1 MENEPLQKYYE
12 MLEKSRLG
20 GGEKAIEK
28 QHSKGK
34 LTARERLEILLD
46 EGSFEEFDAFR
57 THDQTGFGLE
67 KKKFLGDSVITGYGT
82 IDGRVVFVFAFDFT
96 VLGGSLSKTASS
108 KICKVIDAAGAQG
121 VPCIGLNDSGGAR
134 IQEGVDSLA
143 GYADIFF
150 RNVKYSG
157 VVPQISAILGPC
169 AGGAVYSPALTDF
182 VIMKR
187 ETSYMYL
194 TGPNVVKQVTHEDV
208 THETLGGAVI
218 HNTKS
223 GVAHFMA
230 KTEEEVLT
238 QVRDLITYMPQNNME
253 EPPFQDNDD
262 PVNRIDEQLNYI
274 IPPSPN
280 QPYDI
285 KDIIHTV
292 VDNNKFLEVQ
302 EHWAMNIVIG
312 FARMNGRSVGIIANQ
327 PNYMAA
333 ALDSDASVK
342 AARFIR
348 FCDAFNIPLLTFVDT
363 SGFLPGTGQEYMGVI
378 RHGAKLMYAY
388 AEATVPK
395 ITITT
400 RKAYGG
406 AYCVMS
412 SKHLRGDI
420 NYAWPTA
427 EIAVM
432 GARGA
437 TPIIFGKEIKKAED
451 PEKATAEY
459 QKKYEE
465 LLMDPYNAA
474 AKGYIDGIIE
484 PKLTRFKIIKAL
496 EMTANKKVT
505 NMKRKHGNIPL

>member
-1 MENEPLQKYYE
+1 
-12 MLEKSRLG
+12 
-20 GGEKAIEK
+20 
-28 QHSKGK
+28 
-34 LTARERLEILLD
+34 
-46 EGSFEEFDAFR
+46 
-57 THDQTGFGLE
+57 
-67 KKKFLGDSVITGYGT
+67 
-82 IDGRVVFVFAFDFT
+82 
-96 VLGGSLSKTASS
+96 
-108 KICKVIDAAGAQG
+108 
-121 VPCIGLNDSGGAR
+121 
-134 IQEGVDSLA
+134 
-143 GYADIFF
+143 
-150 RNVKYSG
+150 
-157 VVPQISAILGPC
+157 
-169 AGGAVYSPALTDF
+169 
-182 VIMKR
+182 
-187 ETSYMYL
+187 
-194 TGPNVVKQVTHEDV
+194 
-208 THETLGGAVI
+208 
-218 HNTKS
+218 
-223 GVAHFMA
+223 
-230 KTEEEVLT
+230 
-238 QVRDLITYMPQNNME
+238 
-253 EPPFQDNDD
+253 
-262 PVNRIDEQLNYI
+262 
-274 IPPSPN
+274 
-280 QPYDI
+280 
-285 KDIIHTV
+285 
-292 VDNNKFLEVQ
+292 
-302 EHWAMNIVIG
+302 
-312 FARMNGRSVGIIANQ
+312 
-327 PNYMAA
+327 
-333 ALDSDASVK
+333 
-342 AARFIR
+342 RFIR

-437 TPIIFGKEIKKAED
+437 TPIIFGREIKKAED